1 MNRTVIAQKNL
12 IIHAISGKDSNFKCQ
27 NFRIEKNV
35 SCFYFVINT
44 LGRRLFFLNIHLPE
58 KLENYSP
65 FRVGYLEI
73 GKAKAKTSIAIFCK
87 TTLPFFDL
95 NFNVKLLYT
104 FQRLFLFQKNM

>member
-44 LGRRLFFLNIHLPE
+44 LGRRLFFLNIHLP
-58 KLENYSP
+58 
-65 FRVGYLEI
+65 
-73 GKAKAKTSIAIFCK
+73 
-87 TTLPFFDL
+87 
-95 NFNVKLLYT
+95 
-104 FQRLFLFQKNM
+104 